1 MPEFVY
7 DIPTNELAA
16 YFAIVAVGSV
26 IFGLL
31 IVKPLLRLLMG
42 AGPNLNEAI
51 VRNVGI

>member
-7 DIPTNELAA
+7 DIPTNVLAA

-42 AGPNLNEAI
+42 SGPDLNEAI
-51 VRNVGI
+51 S